1 MQKRPLFF
9 SWLKRPLFKKN
20 TVMAKGQAEVPVDVV
35 DVNNLLSRQTGGSW
49 AKIVKLKRKI
59 K

>member
-1 MQKRPLFF
+1 
-9 SWLKRPLFKKN
+9 
-20 TVMAKGQAEVPVDVV
+20 MAKGQAEVPVDVV
-35 DVNNLLSRQTGGSW
+35 DVNNLLSRQTGGSR

>member
-1 MQKRPLFF
+1 
-9 SWLKRPLFKKN
+9 
-20 TVMAKGQAEVPVDVV
+20 MAKGQAEVPVDVV

-59 K
+59 KQMACLNNIKLF